1 MRSSRAERAGGGA
14 PRPDDRALQPAP
26 RGALPGSMTSASPA
40 NGAQAVRT
48 HQLLSASPF
57 PLLVQLAAPNSLAFF
72 VQACVSM
79 TEVWYV
85 GRLGRDALAAMA
97 LAFPLLMLMQTLSG
111 GALGGAVSSAV
122 ARAIGAGRNDRAE
135 ALVWHAIVI
144 AIGGALVFALL
155 YALLGPALLAGL
167 GGKGAVLSQATAYLA
182 IVFATGASL
191 WLNAILGAVFRG
203 AGDMRFP
210 ALVMLAGAFLQV
222 PLSGALILGWWGAP
236 ALGITGAAL
245 SVAAVASVASLAS
258 LVRLA
263 RGAGALRLRLAALRF
278 EAATFREIRRVG
290 LGSAPAPI
298 LTVFTIVAVNGLVS
312 GFGPAALAGYGIG
325 SRLEFLLIPLVF
337 GIGAALTAMV
347 GTNLGAGNFGR
358 ALRIAWIGSASAAA
372 LTGTIGG
379 VLAIWPGLWVGTFT
393 SDPLIYEAGTAYLRT
408 VGPCYVFHGLAL
420 SLYFA
425 SQGARAM
432 FWPVFATALR
442 FAIAVGGSMI
452 AVSMLGAGTG
462 AIFACV
468 AGGMAAAGVA
478 TAGAIAAGAWRR
490 S

>member
-1 MRSSRAERAGGGA
+1 
-14 PRPDDRALQPAP
+14 
-26 RGALPGSMTSASPA
+26 
-40 NGAQAVRT
+40 
-48 HQLLSASPF
+48 
-57 PLLVQLAAPNSLAFF
+57 
-72 VQACVSM
+72 
-79 TEVWYV
+79 
-85 GRLGRDALAAMA
+85 
-97 LAFPLLMLMQTLSG
+97 
-111 GALGGAVSSAV
+111 
-122 ARAIGAGRNDRAE
+122 
-135 ALVWHAIVI
+135 
-144 AIGGALVFALL
+144 
-155 YALLGPALLAGL
+155 
-167 GGKGAVLSQATAYLA
+167 
-182 IVFATGASL
+182 
-191 WLNAILGAVFRG
+191 
-203 AGDMRFP
+203 MRFP
-210 ALVMLAGAFLQV
+210 ALVMLAGAFVQV

-245 SVAAVASVASLAS
+245 SVTAVASVASLVS
-258 LVRLA
+258 LVRLV

-278 EAATFREIRRVG
+278 EAATFREILRVG

-347 GTNLGAGNFGR
+347 ATNLGGGNFER

-393 SDPLIYEAGTAYLRT
+393 SDPLVYESGTAYLRT

-452 AVSMLGAGTG
+452 ALSMLGDGAAAGV
-462 AIFACV
+462 IFACV
-468 AGGMAAAGVA
+468 AGGMAAAGVV

>member
-1 MRSSRAERAGGGA
+1 MR
-14 PRPDDRALQPAP
+14 
-26 RGALPGSMTSASPA
+26 
-40 NGAQAVRT
+40 
-48 HQLLSASPF
+48 
-57 PLLVQLAAPNSLAFF
+57 LAAPNSLAFF

-97 LAFPLLMLMQTLSG
+97 LAFPFLMLMQTLSG

-135 ALVWHAIVI
+135 ALAWHAIAI
-144 AIGGALVFALL
+144 AVGGALVFALL
-155 YALLGPALLAGL
+155 YALLGPALLARL
-167 GGKGAVLSQATAYLA
+167 GGTGAVLSQATAYLG

-210 ALVMLAGAFLQV
+210 ALVLLAGAFLQV

-278 EAATFREIRRVG
+278 EAATFGEILRVG

-347 GTNLGAGNFGR
+347 GTNLGAGNFER

-379 VLAIWPGLWVGTFT
+379 VLAIWPGSVGRHVHERPA
-393 SDPLIYEAGTAYLRT
+393 DPRGRHRVPAHRRPLLR
-408 VGPCYVFHGLAL
+408 VPRPRALAL
-420 SLYFA
+420 LRFSGRARDVLA
-425 SQGARAM
+425 RVRDGA
-432 FWPVFATALR
+432 ALR
-442 FAIAVGGSMI
+442 DRRGWIDDRRLDARRGRRCRRDLRLRRGRDGGRRRGDCWSDRRR
-452 AVSMLGAGTG
+452 
-462 AIFACV
+462 
-468 AGGMAAAGVA
+468 GVA
-478 TAGAIAAGAWRR
+478 AQLVEHRKPALL
-490 S
+490 

>member
-1 MRSSRAERAGGGA
+1 MSPQE
-14 PRPDDRALQPAP
+14 ALTNAASL
-26 RGALPGSMTSASPA
+26 RTTVPGSMTTTSPVH
-40 NGAQAVRT
+40 GTQATRT
-48 HQLLSASPF
+48 QQLLSASPF
-57 PLLVQLAAPNSLAFF
+57 PLLLRLAAPNSIAFF

-97 LAFPLLMLMQTLSG
+97 LAFPFLMLVQTMSG
-111 GALGGAVSSAV
+111 GAMGGAVSSTV

-135 ALVWHAIVI
+135 VLAWHAIAV
-144 AIGGALVFALL
+144 AVGGALVFAGL
-155 YALLGPALLAGL
+155 YALLGPAVLARL
-167 GGKGAVLSQATAYLA
+167 GGEGAVLAQATRYLG
-182 IVFATGASL
+182 IVFAAGASL

-203 AGDMRFP
+203 TGDMRFP
-210 ALVMLAGAFLQV
+210 ALVLLGGACLQV

-236 ALGITGAAL
+236 ALGLTGAAL
-245 SVAAVASVASLAS
+245 SVTAIASLATLAS

-263 RGAGALRLRLAALRF
+263 RGAGPLRLRFAALRF
-278 EAATFREIRRVG
+278 EAATFREILRVG
-290 LGSAPAPI
+290 LGSAPAPL
-298 LTVFTIVAVNGLVS
+298 LTVFTIVAVNGLVA

-347 GTNLGAGNFGR
+347 GTNLGAGNFDR
-358 ALRIAWIGSASAAA
+358 ALRIAWTGSASAAA
-372 LTGTIGG
+372 ITGTIGG
-379 VLAIWPGLWVGTFT
+379 IVAIFPGLWVGTFT
-393 SDPLIYEAGTAYLRT
+393 TDPLIHEAGTAYLRT
-408 VGPCYVFHGLAL
+408 VGPCYAFYGLGL

-442 FAIAVGGSMI
+442 FAIAVGGSTI
-452 AVSMLGAGTG
+452 AVLMLGAGAG

-468 AGGMAAAGVA
+468 AGGMVLSGVV
-478 TAGAIAAGAWRR
+478 TAGAIATGAWRR
-490 S
+490 GSRRR